1 MKKYFPTVFIVI
13 LSFILLVGC
22 GQTEVN
28 NNAAST
34 NGEQETKVDDKSES
48 TNGEQETKVDDK
60 AESSFPVTITDGLGN
75 EVTIEEEP
83 QAIVSIIPSNTE
95 IAFALGLGDKMV
107 GVGDWANY
115 PPEVAEIERV
125 GGAKFN
131 VEKIISLNPDVVLAH
146 ASSAHSSTEGL
157 QQLRDA
163 GINVVVVNDATSFQ
177 AVYDS
182 IKMIGTVTGTEENA
196 DKIISD
202 MTEKLNLIKEKSAEI
217 KEADQ
222 KVVWIEVD
230 AQLYTTG
237 KGTFM
242 HEMLEA
248 IGAIN
253 AAGDQEGW
261 PQFTEE
267 DAVLLNPDVIVIT
280 YGYYVENAV
289 EQVLNRDAWQEVPAV
304 KDKLVFDINSDLV
317 TISGPRLIEGVEE
330 LAKAVYPD
338 IYQ

>member
-1 MKKYFPTVFIVI
+1 MLNIKKYFPTVFIVI

-22 GQTEVN
+22 GQTEVKN
-28 NNAAST
+28 NEAST
-34 NGEQETKVDDKSES
+34 NV
-48 TNGEQETKVDDK
+48 EQETKVDDK

-75 EVTIEEEP
+75 DVTIEEEP
-83 QAIVSIIPSNTE
+83 QAIVSLIPSNTE

-107 GVGDWANY
+107 GVGDWADY
-115 PPEVAEIERV
+115 PPEVADIARV
-125 GGAKFN
+125 GGTEFN
-131 VEKIISLNPDVVLAH
+131 VEKVISLNPDVVLAH

-163 GINVVVVNDATSFQ
+163 GINVVVVNNATSFK

-182 IKMIGTVTGTEENA
+182 IKMISVVTGTEENA

-222 KVVWIEVD
+222 KVVWIEISQAPD
-230 AQLYTTG
+230 LFTTG

-267 DAVLLNPDVIVIT
+267 DAVLLKPDVIVIT
-280 YGYYVENAV
+280 YGYYVDNAV
-289 EQVLNRDAWQEVPAV
+289 DQVLARDAWQEVPAV
-304 KDKLVFDINSDLV
+304 KNKLVFDINSNLV
-317 TISGPRLIEGVEE
+317 TRSGPRLIEGVEE

>member
-22 GQTEVN
+22 GQTEVKN
-28 NNAAST
+28 NEAST
-34 NGEQETKVDDKSES
+34 NV
-48 TNGEQETKVDDK
+48 EQETKVDDK

-75 EVTIEEEP
+75 DVTIEEEP
-83 QAIVSIIPSNTE
+83 QAIVSLIPSNTE

-107 GVGDWANY
+107 GVGDWADY
-115 PPEVAEIERV
+115 PPEVADIARV
-125 GGAKFN
+125 GGTEFN
-131 VEKIISLNPDVVLAH
+131 VEKVISLNPDVVLAH

-163 GINVVVVNDATSFQ
+163 GINVVVVNNATSFK

-182 IKMIGTVTGTEENA
+182 IKMIGVVTGTEENA

-222 KVVWIEVD
+222 KVVWIEISQAPD
-230 AQLYTTG
+230 LFTTG

-248 IGAIN
+248 IGAKN

-267 DAVLLNPDVIVIT
+267 DAVLLKPDVIVIT
-280 YGYYVENAV
+280 YGYYVDNAV
-289 EQVLNRDAWQEVPAV
+289 DQVLARDAWQEVPAV
-304 KDKLVFDINSDLV
+304 KNKLVFDINSNLV
-317 TISGPRLIEGVEE
+317 TRSGPRLIEGVEE

>member
-22 GQTEVN
+22 GQTEVKN
-28 NNAAST
+28 NEAST
-34 NGEQETKVDDKSES
+34 NV
-48 TNGEQETKVDDK
+48 EQETKVDDK

-75 EVTIEEEP
+75 DVTIEEEP
-83 QAIVSIIPSNTE
+83 QAIVSLIPSNTE

-107 GVGDWANY
+107 GVGDWADY
-115 PPEVAEIERV
+115 PPEVADIARV
-125 GGAKFN
+125 GGTEFN
-131 VEKIISLNPDVVLAH
+131 VEKVISLNPDVVLAH

-163 GINVVVVNDATSFQ
+163 GINVVVVNNATSFK

-182 IKMIGTVTGTEENA
+182 IKMISVVTGTEENA

-222 KVVWIEVD
+222 KVVWIEISQAPD
-230 AQLYTTG
+230 LFTTG

-267 DAVLLNPDVIVIT
+267 DAVLLKPDVIVIT
-280 YGYYVENAV
+280 YGYYVDNAV
-289 EQVLNRDAWQEVPAV
+289 DQVLARDAWQEVPAV
-304 KDKLVFDINSDLV
+304 KNKLVFDINSNLV
-317 TISGPRLIEGVEE
+317 TRSGPRLIEGVEE

>member
-22 GQTEVN
+22 GQTEVKN
-28 NNAAST
+28 NEAST
-34 NGEQETKVDDKSES
+34 NV
-48 TNGEQETKVDDK
+48 EQETKVDDK

-75 EVTIEEEP
+75 DVTIEEEP
-83 QAIVSIIPSNTE
+83 QAIVSLIPSNTE

-107 GVGDWANY
+107 GVGDWADY
-115 PPEVAEIERV
+115 PPEVADIARV
-125 GGAKFN
+125 GGTEFN
-131 VEKIISLNPDVVLAH
+131 VEKVISLNPDVVLAH

-163 GINVVVVNDATSFQ
+163 GINVVVVNNATSFK

-182 IKMIGTVTGTEENA
+182 IKMIGVVTGTEENA

-222 KVVWIEVD
+222 KVVWIEISQAPD
-230 AQLYTTG
+230 LFTTG

-267 DAVLLNPDVIVIT
+267 DAVLLKPDVIVIT
-280 YGYYVENAV
+280 YGYYVDNAV
-289 EQVLNRDAWQEVPAV
+289 DQVLARDAWQEVPAV
-304 KDKLVFDINSDLV
+304 KNKLVFDINSNLV
-317 TISGPRLIEGVEE
+317 TRSGPRLIEGVEE